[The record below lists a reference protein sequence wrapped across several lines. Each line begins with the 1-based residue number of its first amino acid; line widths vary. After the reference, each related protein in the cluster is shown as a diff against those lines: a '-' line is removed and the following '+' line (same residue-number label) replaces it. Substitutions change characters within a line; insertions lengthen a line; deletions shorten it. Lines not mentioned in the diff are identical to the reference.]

1 MPYAAIE
8 HALSINRFSTYRQ
21 AVIRSIGKS
30 CNTTTLKLYEWNA
43 ELSSRFF
50 FPIHIYEVAIRNAI
64 SDAISIRY
72 GSDWPTNAV
81 FQNSLNH
88 LDKQTLQ
95 SALSNGYH
103 GVGKLLPEIKFV
115 WFENMLTSRHDGRI
129 WKPYITKT
137 FPNAPTYMTPQEI
150 RKALKDAC
158 YIIRKF
164 RNRCGHHEPIFNS
177 ASLYDVY
184 PHIRES
190 LNWRCATTSQWMN
203 SKQSVSELLCKPVI

>member
-1 MPYAAIE
+1 MPYTAIE

-72 GSDWPTNAV
+72 GSDWPANAV

-95 SALSNGYH
+95 SALSNGYQ

-115 WFENMLTSRHDGRI
+115 WFENMLTS
-129 WKPYITKT
+129 
-137 FPNAPTYMTPQEI
+137 
-150 RKALKDAC
+150 
-158 YIIRKF
+158 
-164 RNRCGHHEPIFNS
+164 
-177 ASLYDVY
+177 
-184 PHIRES
+184 
-190 LNWRCATTSQWMN
+190 
-203 SKQSVSELLCKPVI
+203 